1 MQVKNWCHS
10 MDLNLPTLSYNN
22 VIIIGVLPCSGDN
35 VLINHFILLYKLVLF
50 NSRDKN
56 IIPTLILFK
65 SKIKEIE
72 TIEYKIATKQGKT
85 FKHIKNIWTIKNNVL
100 IIVL

>member
-1 MQVKNWCHS
+1 
-10 MDLNLPTLSYNN
+10 MDLYLPTLSYNN
-22 VIIIGVLPCSGDN
+22 VIIGVLPCSGDN

-50 NSRDKN
+50 NSRAKN

-65 SKIKEIE
+65 SKVKESE

-85 FKHIKNIWTIKNNVL
+85 LKHIKKWSKYL
-100 IIVL
+100 DYKK

>member
-1 MQVKNWCHS
+1 

-22 VIIIGVLPCSGDN
+22 VIVGVLPCSGDN
-35 VLINHFILLYKLVLF
+35 VLIYHSILLYKLALF

-65 SKIKEIE
+65 SKVKEIE
-72 TIEYKIATKQGKT
+72 TIEYKIATKQEKRLNILKNGQ
-85 FKHIKNIWTIKNNVL
+85 NIWTIKNSSCKN
-100 IIVL
+100 